1 MSNPPTSLETLMQQA
16 LAGDKVAYTD
26 VLRQT
31 TLFLRPFLN
40 KRLRNNS
47 EVDDLLQEILLS
59 IHKSRHT
66 YNNDRPF
73 RPWVFAIA
81 KFRLLDHLRKH
92 YADHLHH
99 AEDLS
104 EAKNIPD
111 DVTKTGFSYE
121 SISVEVSQLP
131 ERQAVILRLI
141 HREGFTAKEVAAKM
155 GMNESAVKVSA
166 HRAYKTLRN
175 KLTEMDIKHDG

>member
-1 MSNPPTSLETLMQQA
+1 MSNSPISLETLMQQA
-16 LAGDKVAYTD
+16 LAGDKVAYTS
-26 VLRQT
+26 VLHQT
-31 TLFLRPFLN
+31 SQLLRPFIS
-40 KRLRNNS
+40 KRLHNHS

-59 IHKSRHT
+59 IHKARHT

-73 RPWVFAIA
+73 LPWVFAIA

-92 YADHLHH
+92 YADHLQH

-104 EAKNIPD
+104 EAENIPD
-111 DVTKTGFSYE
+111 DVTETGFSYE
-121 SISVEVSQLP
+121 SISGVVNQLP
-131 ERQAVILRLI
+131 EKQAVILRLI
-141 HREGFTAKEVAAKM
+141 HQEGFTAKEVAEKI

-175 KLTEMDIKHDG
+175 KLEGTDIKHDR